1 MSCCDKKGIKRIA
14 HKAANIVKGNVRV
27 LTGRKYEFTDGR
39 IRICQRC
46 PDNYWIGRSL
56 WCSICKCFIPAKA
69 RVEAEECPKGLWPER
84 KSPQNENISLPA
96 EK

>member
-1 MSCCDKKGIKRIA
+1 MSCCDKKTTVARTAKHIVQGY
-14 HKAANIVKGNVRV
+14 AALLWGK
-27 LTGRKYEFTDGR
+27 KYEFTDGR

-46 PDNYWIGRSL
+46 TDNYWIGRSL

-84 KSPQNENISLPA
+84 KSPQNENISLSA